1 MTAQTSQQ
9 LVRAFFDG
17 ISAGAVS
24 DELLTPDMT
33 FWSISGGEADK
44 TRFLGGIKLL
54 AQVANQSI
62 RYDIVSLTE
71 QEDRVAAEIRSSGT
85 LINGETFQNNHV
97 FLFRLRDKKIAH
109 GAEYM
114 DQMVVREKIA
124 PLMQEAMAKAG
135 Q

>member
-9 LVRAFFDG
+9 LIRAFFDAV
-17 ISAGAVS
+17 SAGEVPG
-24 DELLTPDMT
+24 ELLAPDMT
-33 FWSISGGEADK
+33 FWSVSGGEADK

-71 QEDRVAAEIRSSGT
+71 EEDRLAAEIRSSGT
-85 LINGETFQNNHV
+85 LINGDTFQNNHM
-97 FLFRLRDKKIAH
+97 FLFRLHNGKIAH

-124 PLMQEAMAKAG
+124 PLMQEAIAKAG